1 MTKVQRKKE
10 AASGHGINRTTK
22 TGSLAFIEVFPG
34 FESVE
39 AVKSIVLDQTERIL
53 GDLMVDI
60 LPRAGYLRV
69 DDETGNIVVSSE
81 YLRMGDER
89 YLYLDVIHEL
99 VHIRQFIEGKELFDS
114 RYSYVDRPTEIEAY
128 TAATREAE
136 KIGMKKEE
144 ILDYLKVEWVT
155 EEEFQRLL
163 RAVDFDTGRTEQDST

>member
-1 MTKVQRKKE
+1 MTKVQRKKK
-10 AASGHGINRTTK
+10 AASGHSINRTTK
-22 TGSLAFIEVFPG
+22 TGSLAFVEVFPG
-34 FESVE
+34 FQSVE
-39 AVKSIVLDQTERIL
+39 AVRSIFLDQTERIL

-81 YLRMGDER
+81 YLRTGDER

-136 KIGMKKEE
+136 RIGMKKEE

-163 RAVDFDTGRTEQDST
+163 RAVGFDAGRTEQDSS

>member
-1 MTKVQRKKE
+1 MTKVQRKKG
-10 AASGHGINRTTK
+10 ASSGHGISRTAK
-22 TGSLAFIEVFPG
+22 TGSLPFVEVFPG

-39 AVKSIVLDQTERIL
+39 AVRSIFLDQTERIL

-81 YLRMGDER
+81 YLRTGDER

-128 TAATREAE
+128 SVATREAE
-136 KIGMKKEE
+136 RIGMKKKE
-144 ILDYLKVEWVT
+144 ILDYLRVEWVT

-163 RAVDFDTGRTEQDST
+163 RAVSFDAGRTEPDSS